1 MWNFSPVVAEY
12 AGLLLEQGD
21 SGKLAD
27 FTYDRLHDPL
37 ITYSRH
43 ERCILKLA
51 ESAANMRAKGSLLP
65 ALEMAKKFLKLREDL
80 GVGSDR
86 YSDYECSAQENS
98 INTSGVHK
106 STGSRLNLPTGLQVL
121 YDII

>member
-12 AGLLLEQGD
+12 ADLLLEQGD

-43 ERCILKLA
+43 ARCILKLA

-86 YSDYECSAQENS
+86 
-98 INTSGVHK
+98 
-106 STGSRLNLPTGLQVL
+106 
-121 YDII
+121 